1 MEGHF
6 DFKWLLVIV
15 SSDTN
20 GSQSGTGPHVAF
32 CWLTQQPGEAP
43 GAPQGSDPTG
53 VSVSPGAGS
62 AVLSKCNSGHG
73 EWEGSGVS
81 QKGKA
86 PGKPFSPA
94 AVLGSDRSL
103 SQAACSR
110 AQHMHGTAEGGPAR
124 GKGWLNPNR
133 NQPQQLKLGLI
144 FPRNS
149 TSPPGL

>member
-15 SSDTN
+15 TSDTN
-20 GSQSGTGPHVAF
+20 GSQLGTGPHVAF

-43 GAPQGSDPTG
+43 GAPQGSNPTG
-53 VSVSPGAGS
+53 VSVSPGVGS
-62 AVLSKCNSGHG
+62 AVLSKGNSGHG

-94 AVLGSDRSL
+94 ECSALT
-103 SQAACSR
+103 AASPRQR
-110 AQHMHGTAEGGPAR
+110 AAGPSTCTGLQKVGLPVGRGGLTPTET
-124 GKGWLNPNR
+124 NH
-133 NQPQQLKLGLI
+133 
-144 FPRNS
+144 S
-149 TSPPGL
+149 S